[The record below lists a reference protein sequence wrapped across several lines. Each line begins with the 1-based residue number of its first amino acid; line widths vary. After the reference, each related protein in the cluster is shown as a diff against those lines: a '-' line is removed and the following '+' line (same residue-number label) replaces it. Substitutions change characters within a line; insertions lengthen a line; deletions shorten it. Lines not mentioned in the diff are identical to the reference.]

1 VTEVVPQESKKRLNA
16 ASLPTKNLRSSVK
29 DHLIPKEISRQAPV
43 ETDPKI
49 GILLPGTGL
58 QLGRSGQGT
67 GHLEVTG
74 PNLQL
79 ERINLEGPVTE
90 ETSILVTGTIGA
102 KRILGIERMTDAEKI
117 RVPLG
122 LRTGGGRIR
131 VYVVLRISLG

>member
-1 VTEVVPQESKKRLNA
+1 MTEVVPQESKKRLNA

-43 ETDPKI
+43 VTDPKI

-74 PNLQL
+74 KIPF
-79 ERINLEGPVTE
+79 
-90 ETSILVTGTIGA
+90 ILA
-102 KRILGIERMTDAEKI
+102 
-117 RVPLG
+117 
-122 LRTGGGRIR
+122 
-131 VYVVLRISLG
+131 